1 MFRFL
6 MANPHTASGIF
17 NLLYQSMIIFLAG
30 LILLKIFNRVSAPV
44 RSALSMTV
52 LAAVL
57 LLPFGILFFKSNDSV
72 LQSISLPSIQQT
84 YNHYLLNK
92 ESPGVQQPALQET
105 SKQQSVSQVQETGDR
120 DGRVTMRK
128 NYFAETIICFERFSR
143 LSLNFRSTT
152 AKFTSHPAS
161 TRKIYTK
168 S

>member
-6 MANPHTASGIF
+6 LNNPYAASGIF

-30 LILLKIFNRVSAPV
+30 WILLKIIKSVSAPV
-44 RSALSMTV
+44 RSAFSMTV

-92 ESPGVQQPALQET
+92 KSPGVQQPALQENG
-105 SKQQSVSQVQETGDR
+105 KQPSVSQVQETGDR
-120 DGRVTMRK
+120 DGK
-128 NYFAETIICFERFSR
+128 GIIGFFKT
-143 LSLNFRSTT
+143 NPT
-152 AKFTSHPAS
+152 
-161 TRKIYTK
+161 
-168 S
+168 